1 MRAPLVHLK
10 VAIVNRTAY
19 FLLMQLLVSQAGA
32 EGRLFYSAEQRIG
45 LEHAR
50 ANHITERDASQPRTG
65 PATITYEGVV
75 LRSDGR
81 NTRWING
88 HPVDGSAAAPLFK
101 GQSLK
106 PGQTVANGRI
116 YEPHQII
123 RETEP

>member
-1 MRAPLVHLK
+1 MSKPACL
-10 VAIVNRTAY
+10 
-19 FLLMQLLVSQAGA
+19 LLMLLFVPPAGA
-32 EGRLFYSAEQRIG
+32 EGRLFYTAEQRAG

-50 ANHITERDASQPRTG
+50 LNHVTESDVSQPRARP
-65 PATITYEGVV
+65 PALTYNGVV

-88 HPVDGSAAAPLFK
+88 HPVNGSAAPPLFK

-106 PGQTVANGRI
+106 PGQTAANGRI